1 MHCGMTPGVVDA
13 RAHNSAWQESIQGSA
28 KSKAPCLVN
37 FVPAVAYHIC
47 LSLPAALSQPGRS
60 LLADP
65 CILLR
70 AIGQL
75 GTVGQV
81 GFASFFSDLEA
92 NYVAPLVY
100 NTHK

>member
-70 AIGQL
+70 AIG
-75 GTVGQV
+75 
-81 GFASFFSDLEA
+81 
-92 NYVAPLVY
+92 
-100 NTHK
+100 